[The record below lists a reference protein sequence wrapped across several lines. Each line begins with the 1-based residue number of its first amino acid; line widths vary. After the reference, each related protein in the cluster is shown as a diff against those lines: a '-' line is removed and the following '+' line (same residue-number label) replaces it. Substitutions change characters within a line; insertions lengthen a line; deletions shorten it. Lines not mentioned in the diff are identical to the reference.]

1 MRIGIF
7 TDTYK
12 PDANGCAQSV
22 EILANNLI
30 KLGNEV
36 IIFCPGKNLT
46 IQKDGNII
54 RIPGLEAKKFYGY
67 KIAGPIHP
75 ILEKE
80 IDDLNLDII
89 HAETEF
95 GVGTLANIVS
105 YNLNIPRVRTYHTDY
120 VDYVH
125 YFVSKDLG
133 LLYDGAKRIVTLYNK
148 FYGDHCLR
156 LMVPSNKTK
165 KGLLE
170 ANIKTRLTVVPNGIE
185 LNRFNPKNTSK
196 EKINEIRKL
205 VNVKEDEKL
214 LVYVGRIAEEK
225 NVDLLLKTFKK
236 VKENNVKAKLLVVG
250 LGPSYDKLVKLKD
263 DYKLNDYV
271 YFKGKV
277 EGNDIP
283 AYYHSSDAFISASTS
298 ETQGLTYIEA
308 LASGLPIIVAKDEV
322 LDCLLTEDENG
333 FSFVDEGSAYE
344 SIVKFIKLNN
354 NKIND
359 MKRSAIESSRPYD
372 ARAFAKKTLEIYK
385 EVIEE
390 YKASYKIIKTR
401 LKDDIVTLSIL
412 NKMGEIVKVNLSV
425 EDYYEKGFRK
435 NTLIMPNVVNDIKN
449 NENKILAYKYALKKL
464 SIKDYSIKNIAD
476 AISKKYELSKSEL
489 DEIIKKLENSNLLN
503 DENYTISR
511 LSILKESLMSKRAI
525 FKKLLKEGISK
536 DLLEKLYTG
545 LDEDESFKARKK
557 AFKYQQTIK
566 HKSLN
571 AKKQAILTR
580 LINDGFSY
588 DLSKEA
594 VNELDFKN
602 EILEESELI
611 KTEAQKAYNKYKKKY
626 KDYELR
632 NHIYSYLVQKGFK
645 EENIYAAINEMGY

>member
-308 LASGLPIIVAKDEV
+308 LASALPIIVAKDEV
-322 LDCLLTEDENG
+322 LDDLLVEKENG
-333 FSFVDEGSAYE
+333 FSFYDEDSAYE
-344 SIVKFIKLNN
+344 AILNFVN
-354 NKIND
+354 TNEDNIRL
-359 MKRSAIESSRPYD
+359 MKQKAIESSKPYD
-372 ARAFAKKTLEIYK
+372 ARKFAKDTLDIYK

-390 YKASYKIIKTR
+390 YKTSYKIVKTR
-401 LKDDIVTLSIL
+401 LKDDVVTLSIL
-412 NKMGEIVKVNLSV
+412 NKMGEVIKVNLSLD
-425 EDYYEKGFRK
+425 DYYEKGFRK
-435 NTLIMPNVVNDIKN
+435 NSLIMPKTVEDIKIK
-449 NENKILAYKYALKKL
+449 ENRVLAYKYALKKL
-464 SIKDYSIKNIAD
+464 SIKDYSIKSIKD
-476 AISKKYELSKSEL
+476 AISRKF
-489 DEIIKKLENSNLLN
+489 EINNDDLNSVIKKLTDANLLN
-503 DENYTISR
+503 DETYTITR
-511 LSILKESLMSKRAI
+511 LSILKESLLSKKAI
-525 FKKLLKEGISK
+525 FKKLIKEGVNKS
-536 DLLEKLYTG
+536 LLEELYTG
-545 LDEDESFKARKK
+545 SNEDEVFKAKKK
-557 AFKYQQTIK
+557 ALKYQSTIK

-571 AKKQAILTR
+571 AKKQAILTK
-580 LINDGFSY
+580 LMNDGFSY

-594 VNELDFKN
+594 LNELDFKN
-602 EILEESELI
+602 ELLEESELI
-611 KTEAQKAYNKYKKKY
+611 KSEAQKAYNKYKKKY

-632 NHIYSYLVQKGFK
+632 NHIYSNLAAKGFK
-645 EENIYAAINEMGY
+645 EENIYEVINEMGY

>member
-22 EILANNLI
+22 EVLANNLI
-30 KLGNEV
+30 KLGNV
-36 IIFCPGKNLT
+36 VYIFCPGKNLM
-46 IQKDGNII
+46 IQKEDNII
-54 RIPGLEAKKFYGY
+54 KVPGLEAKKLYGY

-80 IDDLNLDII
+80 IDDLDLDII

-95 GVGTLANIVS
+95 GIGTLANIVS

-120 VDYVH
+120 VDYVD
-125 YFVSKDLG
+125 YFVSKDLT
-133 LLYDGAKRIVTLYNK
+133 LLRNGAKRIVTLYNK

-156 LMVPSNKTK
+156 LMTPSNKTK
-165 KGLLE
+165 KGLVD
-170 ANIKTRLTVVPNGIE
+170 ANIKTKISVVPNGIE
-185 LNRFNPKNTSK
+185 LARFNPKN
-196 EKINEIRKL
+196 INDDRTAEIR
-205 VNVKEDEKL
+205 NIAEVKEDEKL
-214 LVYVGRIAEEK
+214 FIYVGRIADEK
-225 NVDLLLKTFKK
+225 NVDLLIRTFKK
-236 VKENNVKAKLLVVG
+236 VKENKVKAKLLIVG
-250 LGPSYDKLVKLKD
+250 LGPAYDKLVKLKD
-263 DYKLNDYV
+263 ELDLNDIV
-271 YFKGKV
+271 YFTGKIEAEEV
-277 EGNDIP
+277 P
-283 AYYHSSDAFISASTS
+283 FYYHASDAFFNASTS

-322 LDCLLTEDENG
+322 LDELLIENENG
-333 FSFVDEGSAYE
+333 FSFTDEDGALE
-344 SIVKFIKLNN
+344 AIEKFIKLDKD
-354 NKIND
+354 KIND
-359 MKRSAIESSRPYD
+359 MKHKAIISSKPYD
-372 ARAFAKKTLEIYK
+372 ARTFAKKTLEIYK

-476 AISKKYELSKSEL
+476 AISKKYELSHSDL

-525 FKKLLKEGISK
+525 FRKLLKEGISK

-602 EILEESELI
+602 EVLEESELI